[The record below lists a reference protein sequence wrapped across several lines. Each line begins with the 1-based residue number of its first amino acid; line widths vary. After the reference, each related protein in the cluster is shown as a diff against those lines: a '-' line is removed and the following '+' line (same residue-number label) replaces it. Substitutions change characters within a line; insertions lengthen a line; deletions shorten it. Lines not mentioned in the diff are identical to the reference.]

1 MRPPAPSRRRALGW
15 LAASEFGWGF
25 GVALASDT
33 AIVPLFLAA
42 LGTSKTVI
50 GLAPATAGVMGAL
63 PLLAAG
69 YVTGYLSRL
78 KPFLIG
84 GSVAAASPFL
94 LLAAFIWLYAKVLD
108 DSILLWVF
116 FAAYGIRGFLLG
128 LLLPMWVS
136 FVAQT
141 APPRRRGF
149 SFGLLGICFSGGA
162 VAGGAVA
169 VFPLEWLS
177 FPQSFACCF
186 ALSTLMGA
194 TGIAFLAPIHE
205 PSVARPPQRPS
216 ARAYLRQLIAAIR
229 RHPLFIHYLW
239 ARPALAGGAVLLAFY
254 AVYAQDRLDAGT
266 AEVAL
271 LGPAFFVGT
280 ALGGAG
286 LGYLGD
292 RRGYPWALSAAAA
305 MAAAGLLASLV
316 SGSLI
321 GFATAAC
328 CAGVFTSGADVGA
341 FGLISAL
348 ATDAERTALFGVH
361 FLVGVL
367 LSAIVPFSAGVLI
380 DAYGFAP
387 VFVGSA
393 ALVAVG
399 IAQLVRLA
407 RVSASLTP
415 LEEAEGA
422 GAYPA

>member
-1 MRPPAPSRRRALGW
+1 M
-15 LAASEFGWGF
+15 SEVVWGF
-25 GVALASDT
+25 GEALASDT

-50 GLAPATAGVMGAL
+50 GLAPATAGVMGGL

-69 YVTGYLSRL
+69 YVTGHLLRL

-84 GSVAAASPFL
+84 GSMVASLPFL
-94 LLAAFIWLYAKVLD
+94 LLAAFIWLYAKVLG
-108 DSILLWVF
+108 DSILLWAF
-116 FAAYGIRGFLLG
+116 FAAYGMRGLLFG

-136 FVAQT
+136 FVAQA

-149 SFGLLGICFSGGA
+149 SFGLLGICSSGGA
-162 VAGGAVA
+162 VMGGVA
-169 VFPLEWLS
+169 ALLPLDWFSL
-177 FPQSFACCF
+177 PQNFACCF
-186 ALSTLMGA
+186 ALS
-194 TGIAFLAPIHE
+194 FLASAAGALLIAQVPE
-205 PSVARPPQRPS
+205 PPAARPPLRPL

-229 RHPLFIHYLW
+229 RHRLFLHFLW

-292 RRGYPWALSAAAA
+292 RRGYLWTLSAAAA
-305 MAAAGLLASLV
+305 MAIAGLLASLV

-321 GFATAAC
+321 GFAVAAC

-367 LSAIVPFSAGVLI
+367 LSAVVPFSAGVLI

-387 VFVGSA
+387 VFAGSA
-393 ALVAVG
+393 ALVAMG

-407 RVSASLTP
+407 RASASLTP

-422 GAYPA
+422 GAYPT